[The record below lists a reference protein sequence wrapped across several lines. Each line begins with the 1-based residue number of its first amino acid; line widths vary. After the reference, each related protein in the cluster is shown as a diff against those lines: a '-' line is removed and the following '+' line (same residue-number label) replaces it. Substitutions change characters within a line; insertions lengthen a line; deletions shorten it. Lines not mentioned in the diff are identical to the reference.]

1 MTIKADLLWRKEEMQ
16 YWIMALIGIIF
27 VIWMFRYDK
36 NHPNQI
42 KKSNG
47 KVQKPLHKR
56 WWTWVIAVILI
67 VGGLG
72 NAMGL
77 AADDEHNSASVAQTE
92 SKTKNEKSKNKKAVS
107 YTKEQRISKEVKR
120 EQKIYKGEAKVAYKK
135 EWNAITITPTSQ
147 SFTESVVA
155 VIHNGDG
162 ESQDWKDLTDAL
174 KNLSITAYEKTKIPN
189 ISVALVNPNNTEKV
203 LYTAR
208 NGKTT
213 YDLAKDGD

>member
-1 MTIKADLLWRKEEMQ
+1 MQ

-77 AADDEHNSASVAQTE
+77 AADDEDNSASVAQTE

-107 YTKEQRISKEVKR
+107 YTKEQRMPTLQEVANDLCEDNEMEYVTLESKKMQV
-120 EQKIYKGEAKVAYKK
+120 
-135 EWNAITITPTSQ
+135 
-147 SFTESVVA
+147 
-155 VIHNGDG
+155 
-162 ESQDWKDLTDAL
+162 
-174 KNLSITAYEKTKIPN
+174 
-189 ISVALVNPNNTEKV
+189 
-203 LYTAR
+203 
-208 NGKTT
+208 
-213 YDLAKDGD
+213 